1 MTTTRPKDDI
11 IEHNVAKFMDEYF
24 WKKIAQDKHL
34 SFERVHDKYRQY
46 RGQDVVIGDI
56 IIDEKAK
63 VKNYINKILN
73 CPSFEL
79 QHIGSTGTLVD
90 GWFMKHTDTHIYA
103 FIAVFSSAKSEYDIS
118 FDNIEHLNVMLVN
131 KAEVKKLVHKYDT
144 EENIRSAVDY
154 LRDDGYDIR
163 YKFSHKM
170 YWLTKSIQY
179 VEQPINLVLKRELLE
194 NIKTTKTFNVY
205 KDRIQKA

>member
-1 MTTTRPKDDI
+1 MTTRQKDYI
-11 IEHNVAKFMDEYF
+11 IERNVAKFMDEYF
-24 WKKIAQDKHL
+24 WKKIAQDKNV
-34 SFERVHDKYRQY
+34 SFERVNDKSRQY

-56 IIDEKAK
+56 IVDEKAK
-63 VKNYINKILN
+63 VKNCMNSILKY
-73 CPSFEL
+73 PSFEL

-90 GWFMKHTDTHIYA
+90 GWFMKNTDTHIYA

-131 KAEVKKLVHKYDT
+131 KSEVKKLVHKYDT

-170 YWLTKSIQY
+170 YWLKKSTQY
-179 VEQPINLVLKRELLE
+179 DEQPINLVLKRELLE
-194 NIKTTKTFNVY
+194 NIKTTKTFNIY